1 MGRGSFAMV
10 CCMGEREVDTENNG
24 SAIQGQR
31 IVGGKKRIARRRNK
45 KKVEQITVLLRIKNS
60 VVT

>member
-1 MGRGSFAMV
+1 MGRGSFVMV
-10 CCMGEREVDTENNG
+10 CCRGEREVNTENNG

-45 KKVEQITVLLRIKNS
+45 KRLSK
-60 VVT
+60 